1 MKKLKKLAL
10 VILTAGSFSFSSVV
24 AGELS
29 VTGGVTA
36 TYGMGEASSG
46 LGISNE
52 LTFGAA
58 GELDNGFTWSYAM
71 ELDTGASTGPNMNN
85 DDTALV
91 IGTPFGNLGVFIH
104 EGGLASKYA
113 YGAGALAAGSD
124 YSAPADIE
132 FGVNIDSYNNVQYH
146 TPADLLPFGI
156 TAKVGYAPNLSDT
169 QSASA
174 KSKGTVESKATGDD
188 LTHFRIDASPIAGL
202 TVGADYSTVSGTLAT
217 TRYKQE
223 SAGAYAKYVAGPLT
237 VGFSRTGYQ
246 PTVAKTTT
254 TGSLSYETDSYGI
267 KFAVNENLTIS
278 YGEEKSTKRLSSTL
292 NQRAARTV
300 GSETDYEVEHI
311 QAAYVIGGA
320 TLGIA
325 IADGKNVNYSTG
337 RQDKQTI
344 FSLAMAF

>member
-24 AGELS
+24 AGELT

-46 LGISNE
+46 LGVSNE

-58 GELDNGFTWSYAM
+58 GELDNGFTWTYAM
-71 ELDTGASTGPNMNN
+71 ELDTAGMNN

-91 IGTPFGNLGVFIH
+91 LGTPYGNVGVFIH
-104 EGGLASKYA
+104 EGGLSSKYA

-124 YSAPADIE
+124 YSSPSDITW
-132 FGVNIDSYNNVQYH
+132 GANIDSYNNVQYH
-146 TPADLLPFGI
+146 TPAGLLPFGL

-169 QSASA
+169 AGQSA
-174 KSKGTVESKATGDD
+174 KSKGVVETAAAGDD
-188 LTHFRIDASPIAGL
+188 LTHVRLDATPIAGL
-202 TVGADYSTVSGTLAT
+202 TVGADYSAVNGALLAT
-217 TRYKQE
+217 KYAQE
-223 SAGAYAKYVAGPLT
+223 SASAYAKYVAGPVT
-237 VGFSRTGYQ
+237 VGFSKTGNQ
-246 PTVAKTTT
+246 PTKTDAGATVT
-254 TGSLSYETDSYGI
+254 YETDAYGI

-278 YGEEKSTKRLSSTL
+278 YGEEKSTKRTSSTL
-292 NQRAARTV
+292 DGLAARTAA
-300 GSETDYEVEHI
+300 SETDYEIEHI

-320 TLGIA
+320 TVGIA
-325 IADGKNVNYSTG
+325 IADGKNVAYTTG

>member
-58 GELDNGFTWSYAM
+58 GELDNGFTWKYAM
-71 ELDTGASTGPNMNN
+71 ELDNAAMNN

-91 IGTPFGNLGVFIH
+91 LGTPYGNVGVFIS
-104 EGGLASKYA
+104 EGGLSSKYA

-124 YSAPADIE
+124 WSAPADIE

-146 TPADLLPFGI
+146 TPADLLPLGI

-174 KSKGTVESKATGDD
+174 KSKGVLETKEAGDD
-188 LTHFRIDASPIAGL
+188 LTHVRIDATPVEGL
-202 TVGADYSTVSGTLAT
+202 TVGADYSAVNGTLT
-217 TRYKQE
+217 TTKYAQE
-223 SAGAYAKYVAGPLT
+223 SASAYAKYAAGPVT
-237 VGFSRTGYQ
+237 IGFSRTGNQ
-246 PTVAKTTT
+246 PTKTTGAT
-254 TGSLSYETDSYGI
+254 VTYETDAYGI

-278 YGEEKSTKRLSSTL
+278 YGEEKSTKRTSSTL
-292 NQRAARTV
+292 AATTSARTAAT
-300 GSETDYEVEHI
+300 ETDYEIEHI

-325 IADGKNVNYSTG
+325 IADGKNVAYTPG

>member
-46 LGISNE
+46 LGVSNE

-58 GELDNGFTWSYAM
+58 GELDNGFTWKYAM
-71 ELDTGASTGPNMNN
+71 ELDNAAMNN

-91 IGTPFGNLGVFIH
+91 LGTPYGNVGVFIS
-104 EGGLASKYA
+104 EGGLSSKYA

-124 YSAPADIE
+124 YSSPSDITW
-132 FGVNIDSYNNVQYH
+132 GANIDSYNNVQYH
-146 TPADLLPFGI
+146 TPAGLLPFGV
-156 TAKVGYAPNLSDT
+156 TAKVGYAPNLSDSDG
-169 QSASA
+169 QSA
-174 KSKGTVESKATGDD
+174 KSKGVVETAADGGS
-188 LTHFRIDASPIAGL
+188 LTQYRIDASPVEGL
-202 TVGADYSTVSGTLAT
+202 TVGADYAKANDTLLVTKYA
-217 TRYKQE
+217 QE
-223 SAGAYAKYVAGPLT
+223 SASAYAKYAAGPVT
-237 VGFSRTGYQ
+237 IGFSRTGNQ
-246 PTVAKTTT
+246 PTKTTGAT
-254 TGSLSYETDSYGI
+254 VTYETDAYGI

-278 YGEEKSTKRLSSTL
+278 YGEEKSTKRTSSTL
-292 NQRAARTV
+292 AAAGAARTAAT
-300 GSETDYEVEHI
+300 ETDYEIEHI

-320 TLGIA
+320 TLGVA
-325 IADGKNVNYSTG
+325 IADGSNVNYTAG
-337 RQDKQTI
+337 RQDRQTI

>member
-46 LGISNE
+46 LGVSNE

-58 GELDNGFTWSYAM
+58 GELDNGFTWKYAM
-71 ELDTGASTGPNMNN
+71 ELDNAAMNN

-91 IGTPFGNLGVFIH
+91 LGTPYGNVGVFIS
-104 EGGLASKYA
+104 EGGLSSKYA

-124 YSAPADIE
+124 YSSPSDITW
-132 FGVNIDSYNNVQYH
+132 GANIDSYNNVQYH
-146 TPADLLPFGI
+146 TPAGLLPFGV
-156 TAKVGYAPNLSDT
+156 TAKVGYAPNLSDVEG
-169 QSASA
+169 ASA
-174 KSKGTVESKATGDD
+174 KNKGVVETAADGGS
-188 LTHFRIDASPIAGL
+188 LTQYRIDASPVEGL
-202 TVGADYSTVSGTLAT
+202 TVGADYAKANDTLLVTKYA
-217 TRYKQE
+217 QE
-223 SAGAYAKYVAGPLT
+223 SASAYAKYAAGPVT
-237 VGFSRTGYQ
+237 IGFSRTGNQ
-246 PTVAKTTT
+246 PTKTTGAT
-254 TGSLSYETDSYGI
+254 VTYETDAYGI

-278 YGEEKSTKRLSSTL
+278 YGEEKSTKRTSSTL
-292 NQRAARTV
+292 AEAGAARTAA
-300 GSETDYEVEHI
+300 SEVDYEIEHI

-320 TLGIA
+320 TVGIA
-325 IADGKNVNYSTG
+325 IADGKNVAYTAG

>member
-46 LGISNE
+46 LGVSNE

-58 GELDNGFTWSYAM
+58 GELDNGFTWKYAM
-71 ELDTGASTGPNMNN
+71 ELDNAAMNN

-91 IGTPFGNLGVFIH
+91 LGTPYGNVGVFIS
-104 EGGLASKYA
+104 EGGLSSKYA

-124 YSAPADIE
+124 YSSPSDITW
-132 FGVNIDSYNNVQYH
+132 GANIDSYNNVQYH
-146 TPADLLPFGI
+146 TPAGLLPFGV
-156 TAKVGYAPNLSDT
+156 TAKVGYAPNLSDVEG
-169 QSASA
+169 ASA
-174 KSKGTVESKATGDD
+174 KNKGVVETAAVGGS
-188 LTHFRIDASPIAGL
+188 LTQYRIDASPVEGL
-202 TVGADYSTVSGTLAT
+202 TVGADYAKANDTLLGTKYA
-217 TRYKQE
+217 QE
-223 SAGAYAKYVAGPLT
+223 SASAYAKYAAGPVT
-237 VGFSRTGYQ
+237 IGFSRTGNQ
-246 PTVAKTTT
+246 PTKTTGAT
-254 TGSLSYETDSYGI
+254 VTYETDAYGI

-278 YGEEKSTKRLSSTL
+278 YGEEKSTKRTSSTL
-292 NQRAARTV
+292 NVVSARTAA
-300 GSETDYEVEHI
+300 SEVDYEIEHI

-325 IADGKNVNYSTG
+325 IADGKNVAYTAG

>member
-46 LGISNE
+46 LGVSNE
-52 LTFGAA
+52 LTFSAA
-58 GELDNGFTWSYAM
+58 GELDNGFTWKYAM
-71 ELDTGASTGPNMNN
+71 ELDNAAMNN

-91 IGTPFGNLGVFIH
+91 LGTPYGNVGVFIS
-104 EGGLASKYA
+104 EGGLSSKYA

-124 YSAPADIE
+124 YSSPSDITW
-132 FGVNIDSYNNVQYH
+132 GANIDSYNNVQYH
-146 TPADLLPFGI
+146 TPAGLLPFGV

-169 QSASA
+169 EGQSA
-174 KSKGTVESKATGDD
+174 KSKGVVETAAVGGS
-188 LTHFRIDASPIAGL
+188 LTQYRIDASPVEGL
-202 TVGADYSTVSGTLAT
+202 TVGADYAKANDTLLVTKYA
-217 TRYKQE
+217 QE
-223 SAGAYAKYVAGPLT
+223 SASAYAKYAAGPVT
-237 VGFSRTGYQ
+237 IGFSRTGNQ
-246 PTVAKTTT
+246 PTKTTGAT
-254 TGSLSYETDSYGI
+254 VTYETDAYGI

-278 YGEEKSTKRLSSTL
+278 YGEEKSTKRTSSTL
-292 NQRAARTV
+292 AAAGAARTAAT
-300 GSETDYEVEHI
+300 ETDYEIEHI

-325 IADGKNVNYSTG
+325 IADGKDVAYTPG

>member
-58 GELDNGFTWSYAM
+58 GELDNGFTWKYAM
-71 ELDTGASTGPNMNN
+71 ELDNAAMNN

-91 IGTPFGNLGVFIH
+91 LGTPYGNVGVFIS
-104 EGGLASKYA
+104 EGGLSSKYA

-124 YSAPADIE
+124 YSSPSDITW
-132 FGVNIDSYNNVQYH
+132 GANIDSYNNVQYH
-146 TPADLLPFGI
+146 TPAGLLPFGV
-156 TAKVGYAPNLSDT
+156 TAKVGYAPNLSDSDG
-169 QSASA
+169 QSA
-174 KSKGTVESKATGDD
+174 KSKGVVETAADGGS
-188 LTHFRIDASPIAGL
+188 LTQYRIDASPVEGL
-202 TVGADYSTVSGTLAT
+202 TVGADYAKANDTLLVTKYA
-217 TRYKQE
+217 QE
-223 SAGAYAKYVAGPLT
+223 SASAYAKYAAGPVT
-237 VGFSRTGYQ
+237 IGFSRTGNQ
-246 PTVAKTTT
+246 PTKTTGAT
-254 TGSLSYETDSYGI
+254 VTYETDAYGI

-278 YGEEKSTKRLSSTL
+278 YGEEKSTKRTSSTL
-292 NQRAARTV
+292 DIVAARTAA
-300 GSETDYEVEHI
+300 SEVDYEIEHI

-325 IADGKNVNYSTG
+325 IADGKNVAYTTG

-344 FSLAMAF
+344 FSIAMAF

>member
-1 MKKLKKLAL
+1 MKKLTKLAL

-46 LGISNE
+46 IGVSNE
-52 LTFGAA
+52 LDFNAN
-58 GELDNGFTWSYAM
+58 GELDNGITWKWQTQ
-71 ELDTGASTGPNMNN
+71 LDNAAANN
-85 DDTALV
+85 DDTSLV
-91 IGTPFGNLGVFIH
+91 FGTSYGTVGLFIT
-104 EGGLASKYA
+104 EGGLSSKYA

-132 FGVNIDSYNNVQYH
+132 FGVNIDTYNNVQYH
-146 TPADLLPFGI
+146 TPADLLPLGI
-156 TAKVGYAPNLSDT
+156 TAKIGYAPNLSDGEG
-169 QSASA
+169 ASA
-174 KSKGTVESKATGDD
+174 KSKGALETKAAGDD
-188 LTHFRIDASPIAGL
+188 LTHVRIDASPIAGL

-246 PTVAKTTT
+246 PTKTTGAT
-254 TGSLSYETDSYGI
+254 VTYETDSYGI
-267 KFAVNENLTIS
+267 KLAVNENLTIS
-278 YGEEKSTKRLSSTL
+278 YGEEKSTKRTSSTL
-292 NQRAARTV
+292 NATAVRTAAT
-300 GSETDYEVEHI
+300 ETDYEIEHI

-320 TLGIA
+320 TLGVA
-325 IADGKNVNYSTG
+325 IADGKNVAYTAG